1 MFPRLHRKSRQNLL
15 QVGQEQS
22 DERIIKP
29 AFDRTEQTNPSLV
42 VNQFGVVVTANEVQ
56 NKAQSAKSNIKSQFP
71 SLEATSDVVAPQV
84 NLTVTVSFI

>member
-29 AFDRTEQTNPSLV
+29 AFDTEQTNPSLV

-71 SLEATSDVVAPQV
+71 SREATSDVVAPQV